1 MGKDSDKC
9 RRSGAQCMELEN
21 GWMDID
27 SDVEDDV
34 FSDDEVVSNPSSLA
48 ERLGVLH
55 AVYQNDFRG
64 FVDQLEAGGDPN
76 MCDCDGNPLLHIII
90 ENGNSEIMEYLL
102 QDGE

>member
-1 MGKDSDKC
+1 
-9 RRSGAQCMELEN
+9 MELEN

-34 FSDDEVVSNPSSLA
+34 FSDDEVVSNPSSVA

-64 FVDQLEAGGDPN
+64 FVEQLEAGGDPN
-76 MCDCDGNPLLHIII
+76 MCDCDGNPLLHIVI
-90 ENGNSEIMEYLL
+90 ENGNSEMMEYLL